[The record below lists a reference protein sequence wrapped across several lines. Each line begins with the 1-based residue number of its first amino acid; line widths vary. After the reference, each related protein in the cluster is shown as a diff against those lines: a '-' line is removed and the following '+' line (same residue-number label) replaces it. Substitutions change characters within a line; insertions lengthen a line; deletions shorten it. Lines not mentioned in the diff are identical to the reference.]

1 MGKEQEQ
8 RHQNQLAKEYLVVQ
22 NATWQNRNTLIPQ
35 HCAQTPWNFQL
46 WEMTRYGRHL
56 QCAAQT
62 CSPLSHSICI
72 WKADLCQW
80 APLSSGLQLGS
91 VSGTREIVERWPFPT
106 GSLWMPLNLSSS
118 DGPLHQLS
126 GLGMP
131 MAPYSSSI
139 LHGPLWFFY
148 TSVYLCQQPFYE
160 SLLKLPKLSIP
171 SVSSRTLD

>member
-1 MGKEQEQ
+1 MAEPKYSHTSALCANSLKFSALGNDKIWSTSSVCCSDLLSPFTQYLYLEGWPVSMGPLVLWPPAGLSQWDQ
-8 RHQNQLAKEYLVVQ
+8 RDCGKV
-22 NATWQNRNTLIPQ
+22 
-35 HCAQTPWNFQL
+35 
-46 WEMTRYGRHL
+46 GR
-56 QCAAQT
+56 
-62 CSPLSHSICI
+62 S
-72 WKADLCQW
+72 
-80 APLSSGLQLGS
+80 
-91 VSGTREIVERWPFPT
+91 FPT

-131 MAPYSSSI
+131 MAPYSSSSI